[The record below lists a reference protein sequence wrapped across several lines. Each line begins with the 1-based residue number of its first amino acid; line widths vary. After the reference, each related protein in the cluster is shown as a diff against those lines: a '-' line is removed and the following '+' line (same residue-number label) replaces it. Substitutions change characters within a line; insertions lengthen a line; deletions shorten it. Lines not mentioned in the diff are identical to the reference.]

1 MSDADRSGLSHMAA
15 LPHEPSVT
23 VLRAVDVPGVSR
35 PAWLVRVERPDGSTE
50 RRVRI
55 AGDDTLPEVSR

>member
-1 MSDADRSGLSHMAA
+1 VSDADRSGLSTVGA
-15 LPHEPSVT
+15 LPHEASVT
-23 VLRAVDVPGVSR
+23 VLRAVDLPGVSR

-55 AGDDTLPEVSR
+55 AGDDTVPEVGR